1 MSLVPPADSQAIDL
15 HGGALLALIDLA
27 ASTDPA
33 HGRSLHALIGAALEA
48 IGVEAAIVLEHDAV
62 VLALPE
68 RVDRHEL
75 ARAGQLADQ
84 AGGRAGRV
92 STVPLGDRSNRRL
105 AIRWREHGPQ
115 RHDLVAVGDEPRGS
129 VAELAVPAAA
139 RADGLTGLPD
149 RVATLQHL
157 DEALHRARRAGRPV
171 GVLYIDLDGFKGVN
185 DAFGH
190 VNGDRALARAARSMR
205 EALRRGDVVGRVG
218 GDEFLAVIDVVADES
233 EIADAAERFVKLLQI
248 AVEFDGA
255 TRHISASVGIAVSPH
270 DGDDAQTLLAC
281 ADAAMYAAKKRGG
294 NDARWYRD
302 GVGEALDTRRALR
315 ESLRSG
321 DRERDF
327 LLCLQPIVTA
337 ADQRVV
343 GLESLVRYRHP
354 VRGWLSP
361 RGFMDGGLSPET
373 AAAIDSWVIE
383 ELAELAERW
392 GDAHELRL
400 HVNLSGFDDGLL
412 DDLIGNPVVAGA
424 YGRGFLRRLAVEVQE
439 SAILADPARARTAF
453 EALAELGATTIIDG
467 FGADRS
473 SLSVLSSLRIGGVK
487 LDPSLTASV
496 ATDELARR
504 KTRAAI
510 AIARALGAV
519 PSADGVAT
527 QPQAQWLAE
536 NGVEELQGY
545 WFAQPMVAP
554 DCAAWLGSPAALPAS
569 RR

>member
-1 MSLVPPADSQAIDL
+1 MSLVPPAESHAIDL

-27 ASTDPA
+27 ASTDA
-33 HGRSLHALIGAALEA
+33 EHGRSLHALVSAALDAIGA
-48 IGVEAAIVLEHDAV
+48 EAAIVLDNDAV
-62 VLALPE
+62 LLAVPE
-68 RVDRHEL
+68 RVDCGEL
-75 ARAGQLADQ
+75 KRAGRLAHE
-84 AGGRAGRV
+84 AGGRAGLV
-92 STVPLGDRSNRRL
+92 STVALGESSNRRL
-105 AIRWREHGPQ
+105 AIRWREQGPQ
-115 RHDLVAVGDEPRGS
+115 RHDLVATVDELVGPVSDPLPA
-129 VAELAVPAAA
+129 VA
-139 RADGLTGLPD
+139 RMDGLTGLPD

-171 GVLYIDLDGFKGVN
+171 GVLYIDLDGFKAVN

-190 VNGDRALARAARSMR
+190 ANGDRALSSAARSMR

-218 GDEFLAVIDVVADES
+218 GDEFLAVIDVMGDES
-233 EIADAAERFVKLLQI
+233 EIADAAERFVRLLQI

-255 TRHISASVGIAVSPH
+255 TRQIAASVGIAVAPH

-294 NDARWYRD
+294 RGARWYRD

-327 LLCLQPIVTA
+327 LLCLQPIVAA
-337 ADQRVV
+337 ADGRVV

-373 AAAIDSWVIE
+373 AAAIDAWVIE

-392 GDAHELRL
+392 GEGHDLRL
-400 HVNLSGFDDGLL
+400 HVNLSGFDDALL
-412 DDLIGNPVVAGA
+412 DDLIGDAVVAGA

-439 SAILADPARARTAF
+439 SAILADPVRARNAF
-453 EALAELGATTIIDG
+453 DALAELGATTVIDG

-473 SLSVLSSLRIGGVK
+473 SLAVLATLRIGGVK
-487 LDPSLTASV
+487 LDPSLTAAV
-496 ATDELARR
+496 ATDEVARR

-510 AIARALGAV
+510 AMARALGAV

-554 DCAAWLGSPAALPAS
+554 DCAAWLGSSAALPAS

>member
-1 MSLVPPADSQAIDL
+1 MSLVPPAESHATEL
-15 HGGALLALIDLA
+15 HGGALLALIEMA
-27 ASTDPA
+27 ASTDRTE
-33 HGRSLHALIGAALEA
+33 GRSLHDLVGAALDA
-48 IGVEAAIVLEHDAV
+48 IGAEAAIVLDDDAV
-62 VLALPE
+62 VLAVPE
-68 RVDRHEL
+68 RVDCGEL
-75 ARAGQLADQ
+75 KRAGRLADQ
-84 AGGRAGRV
+84 AGGRSGLV
-92 STVPLGDRSNRRL
+92 SMLPLNDGRRL
-105 AIRWREHGPQ
+105 AIRWREQAEQH
-115 RHDLVAVGDEPRGS
+115 RELVA
-129 VAELAVPAAA
+129 AVAAA
-139 RADGLTGLPD
+139 PRIDALTGLPD

-171 GVLYIDLDGFKGVN
+171 GVLYIDLDGFKAVN

-190 VNGDRALARAARSMR
+190 ANGDRALSRAARSMR

-248 AVEFDGA
+248 GVEFDGA
-255 TRHISASVGIAVSPH
+255 TRQVAASVGIAVAPH

-294 NDARWYRD
+294 RGARWYRD

-321 DRERDF
+321 DRTRDF

-337 ADQRVV
+337 GEGRVV

-373 AAAIDSWVIE
+373 AAAIDAWVIE

-392 GDAHELRL
+392 GEGHALRL
-400 HVNLSGFDDGLL
+400 HVNLSGFDDALL
-412 DDLIGNPVVAGA
+412 GDLIGDAVMAGA
-424 YGRGFLRRLAVEVQE
+424 YGSGFLRRLAVEVQE
-439 SAILADPARARTAF
+439 SAILADPVRARTAF
-453 EALAELGATTIIDG
+453 DALAELGATTVIDG

-473 SLSVLSSLRIGGVK
+473 SLAVLASLRIGGIK
-487 LDPSLTASV
+487 LDPSLTAAV
-496 ATDELARR
+496 ASDELARR
-504 KTRAAI
+504 QTRTAI
-510 AIARALGAV
+510 AMAQSLGAV

-554 DCAAWLGSPAALPAS
+554 DCAAWLGSSAALPAS

>member
-1 MSLVPPADSQAIDL
+1 VSLVPPAESHAIDL

-33 HGRSLHALIGAALEA
+33 HGRSLHALVGAALDA
-48 IGVEAAIVLEHDAV
+48 IGAEAAIVLDDDAV
-62 VLALPE
+62 VLAVPE
-68 RVDRHEL
+68 RLDCGEL
-75 ARAGQLADQ
+75 KRAGRLADQ
-84 AGGRAGRV
+84 AGGRSGLV

-105 AIRWREHGPQ
+105 AIRWREQGPQ
-115 RHDLVAVGDEPRGS
+115 RHDLVAAVDELVGP
-129 VAELAVPAAA
+129 VAEPFPVA
-139 RADGLTGLPD
+139 RVDALTGLPD

-171 GVLYIDLDGFKGVN
+171 GVLYIDLDGFKAVN

-190 VNGDRALARAARSMR
+190 ANGDRALSRAARSMR

-248 AVEFDGA
+248 GVEFDGA
-255 TRHISASVGIAVSPH
+255 TRQVAASVGIAVAPH

-294 NDARWYRD
+294 RGARWYRD

-315 ESLRSG
+315 ESLRSS

-327 LLCLQPIVTA
+327 LLCLQPIVA
-337 ADQRVV
+337 ASDQRVV

-373 AAAIDSWVIE
+373 ATAIDSWVIE

-392 GDAHELRL
+392 GEAHDLRL
-400 HVNLSGFDDGLL
+400 HVNLSGFDDALL
-412 DDLIGNPVVAGA
+412 GDLIGDTVMAGA
-424 YGRGFLRRLAVEVQE
+424 YGSGFLRRLAVEVQE
-439 SAILADPARARTAF
+439 SAILADPVRARNAF
-453 EALAELGATTIIDG
+453 EALTELGATTVIDG

-473 SLSVLSSLRIGGVK
+473 SLAVLATLRIGGVK
-487 LDPSLTASV
+487 LDPSLTQGV
-496 ATDELARR
+496 AGDEVARR

-510 AIARALGAV
+510 AMARALGAV

-554 DCAAWLGSPAALPAS
+554 DCAAWLGSPAAQPAS

>member
-1 MSLVPPADSQAIDL
+1 MSLVPAAEPQAIDL

-33 HGRSLHALIGAALEA
+33 HGRSLHALVGAALDA
-48 IGVEAAIVLEHDAV
+48 IGAEAAIVLDDEAV
-62 VLALPE
+62 LLAVPE
-68 RVDRHEL
+68 RVDCGEL
-75 ARAGQLADQ
+75 ARAGRLADQ
-84 AGGRAGRV
+84 AGGRAGLV
-92 STVPLGDRSNRRL
+92 STVPLGEGSTRRL
-105 AIRWREHGPQ
+105 AIRWREQGPQ
-115 RHDLVAVGDEPRGS
+115 RHDLVAAVDDLCAP
-129 VAELAVPAAA
+129 VAEPSFPALARMDA
-139 RADGLTGLPD
+139 LTGLPD

-190 VNGDRALARAARSMR
+190 ANGDRALSRAARSMR

-218 GDEFLAVIDVVADES
+218 GDEFLAVIDVVTDES
-233 EIADAAERFVKLLQI
+233 EIADAAERFVKLLRI
-248 AVEFDGA
+248 GVEFDGA
-255 TRHISASVGIAVSPH
+255 TRQIAASVGIAVAPH

-294 NDARWYRD
+294 SGARWYRD

-327 LLCLQPIVTA
+327 LLCLQPIVAA
-337 ADQRVV
+337 ADGRVV

-373 AAAIDSWVIE
+373 AAGIDSWVIE

-392 GDAHELRL
+392 GDALDLRL
-400 HVNLSGFDDGLL
+400 HVNLSGFDDALL
-412 DDLIGNPVVAGA
+412 DDLIGDAVVAGA
-424 YGRGFLRRLAVEVQE
+424 YGSGFLRRLAVEVQE
-439 SAILADPARARTAF
+439 TAILADPLRARNAF
-453 EALAELGATTIIDG
+453 EALAELGATTVIDG

-473 SLSVLSSLRIGGVK
+473 SLAVLATLRIGGVK
-487 LDPSLTASV
+487 LDPSLTQGV
-496 ATDELARR
+496 ANDEVARR

-510 AIARALGAV
+510 AMARALGAV
-519 PSADGVAT
+519 PSADGVGT
-527 QPQAQWLAE
+527 QQQAQWLAE

-554 DCAAWLGSPAALPAS
+554 DCAAWLGSSAALPAS